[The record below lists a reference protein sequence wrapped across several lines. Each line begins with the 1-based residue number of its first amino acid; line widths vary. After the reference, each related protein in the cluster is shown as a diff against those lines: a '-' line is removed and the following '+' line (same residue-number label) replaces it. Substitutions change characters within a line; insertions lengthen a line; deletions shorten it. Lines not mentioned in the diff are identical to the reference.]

1 MKNYLPKTKTIN
13 FILLAFTC
21 FTLSVLQSQNTSNYP
36 ELWQKVQ
43 RFEIKKL
50 PKSASEIVDS
60 IYHKASLEN
69 NSPQLIKSLI
79 YQSKFALILKENA
92 HLQVIQHLKN
102 EISRASAPTKNIL
115 ESILGDL
122 YWQYYQQNRWKFY
135 KRTTSSEKMDSLDF
149 RTWDLQ
155 TLFITVH
162 NHYQNSLKNSDLLKK
177 TTLKLFNNILV
188 LSKNSKQF
196 RPTLY
201 DFLAYRAIDFYKNK
215 ENYLTRPSYKFEIND
230 TRLLGSIQEFIAATI
245 PTKDSLSQHLHAVKL
260 YQDLSVF
267 HLNDKNPAAFINLT
281 LNRLRF
287 IKNNAVFENKDSVY
301 LNTLLNLKNK
311 YKKHEASSN
320 INFEIAQ
327 IYYELSSKYVP
338 KTNTKNQFKR
348 QDALKECEQAIAL
361 FPKATGTK
369 KCKVLKNKILQLHLA
384 ITAEKYIPINT
395 PSRLLVAYKNI
406 NNLYFYAVKI
416 NNKQQEVYSKIYN
429 DSARVAFIKK
439 LIVTKKWDAHLKNEH
454 DYQIHKTEILV
465 PELPQGRY
473 LILATPNNPKILPNK
488 TIAFSILQVTNLAL
502 VENHN
507 NGEYHY
513 QIVDR
518 NTGNPIKKASVNL
531 KNYNTGRYNKP
542 LNKNFKTN
550 EFGQFSYKSR
560 KDYSNIIITANHGND
575 TATFGDYYFYKHQKR
590 DYQDDDEE
598 IIIKSFLF
606 TDRSIYRPGQT
617 VYFKGIF
624 IKKIGDKT
632 SLFTNEY
639 VEIILED
646 PNGEDVK
653 QLDLKINEYG
663 SVSGEFKL
671 PSSGLTGQYTIYI
684 DESYEYDSKFYDNED
699 FYFEDEYDFT
709 IAVEEYK
716 RPKFEAIFN
725 PVKET
730 YQLNDSITVKGTAEA
745 FSGSKISHAKVAY
758 RVVRTANFP
767 IWYNW
772 YASNYFDSPK
782 LEITHGETE
791 TDENGLYNITFK
803 AIPDL
808 EIPKENM
815 PTFNYK
821 VYADITDINGETHSA
836 ETIVK
841 VGYHSLTISA
851 NIAAKVDQLKT
862 DNVLTISSNNLNG
875 EFVPTKGTL
884 KIYKLKS
891 PQNPLRERPW
901 SEPDYQLFTENEFR
915 NYFPHD
921 PFTEDENVEKNWK
934 KGPLVAEYNFD
945 TGKSKKIILENMKEW
960 VTGKYLLIAEGN
972 DKFGQQIIAKKRFSV
987 FNSKNTH
994 VSDNKLFEI
1003 NTDKFV
1009 YHANEMVQLQIG
1021 SASKDISV
1029 TLEIE
1034 KQHRIVTRYIIH
1046 LNNEIKTISIPVYK
1060 EDEGGFAIKY
1070 HYVNYNSFKSGS
1082 ILVNVPYTQNNLQ
1095 IETLTFRDKIQPGSK
1110 QTWSFKIKGSNS
1122 TKVAA
1127 EVLASMYDASLD
1139 KFKSHDWNFNPI
1151 TRYGYYSNIQINASK
1166 SFGTKNFAIRNKPS
1180 VYYSFFQ
1187 QQYDALNWFGFSFRN
1202 NSYTNRYYL
1211 TKTKKAIKSERAK
1224 YDKIISGTV
1233 TDESGPLPGV
1243 NITIRGTNFG
1253 TQTDFDGHYSIKVKS
1268 GDQLVF
1274 SFIGMITASK
1284 VIGNQSKIDVQLEAS
1299 EEHLDEVVVTA
1310 LGIKRN
1316 NKALGYSVS
1325 TVFSDKIAATDDI
1338 ATILAGKVS
1347 GVQITGAAGASDK
1360 ITIRGM
1366 SSASTKNKLLFIVDG
1381 VPVEDFDI
1389 EANELAGL
1397 SILKGT
1403 EAVALY
1409 GAKAANGVIIISTK
1423 KGQETL
1429 DLQLS
1434 KVNARKNFNE
1444 TAFFY
1449 PHLKTDKNGE
1459 IQFSFNTP
1467 ESLTRWK
1474 LQLLAHTK
1482 NLEIAIKSL
1491 STITQKEL
1499 MVTPNA
1505 PRFLREGD
1513 QIVFSSKISNLTKNS
1528 MQGLAVLLLTNV
1540 ITGAKI
1546 NTITKE
1552 TPKQHFSIAKN
1563 GNTTVNWTLK
1573 IPDSIQAIQY
1583 KVIATAGNFSDGEQ
1597 NILPVLSNRMLITET
1612 LPMHIKAK
1620 SNRTFTLDKLKNNT
1634 SSSLK
1639 NHQLTLEI
1647 TTNPAWYAI
1656 QSLPY
1661 LIEYPY
1667 ECAEQ
1672 TFSRYY
1678 ANTLAG
1684 YIVNTNPQIKQ
1695 VFKQW
1700 KSSKALISNLEKNP
1714 ELKSIIIQE
1723 TPWIRDAQSSAE
1735 QKKRIALLF
1744 DLNNIESE
1752 SKKATN
1758 KLKQMQFSNGGFPW
1772 FKGNRF
1778 PNRYI
1783 TQHIA
1788 IGFGHLQH
1796 LNVILPK
1803 KKIAKL
1809 ISKSVTYLD
1818 REILNDYT
1826 KLLEKAKQLREK
1838 EKSKEKGMEVER
1850 KFLAQKHLHP
1860 TQLHY
1865 LYMRSFYNTLKPSE
1879 NIQKAID
1886 YYTTQAKNYWTTV
1899 NLYEEGLIALVMY
1912 RNGNETLSKDIVKSL
1927 KENSILHEELGR
1939 YWKNNVSSWNWYQ
1952 SPIETQAL
1960 LIEAFSEI
1968 TNDTTTV
1975 NELKTWLLKNKQ
1987 TTQWKTTKATTDAI
2001 YALLLQGTDWIS
2013 TANTLTVTV
2022 GGEKILPL
2030 KDNSESIEA
2039 GTGYFKTHWS
2049 GNEITTKMNEIT
2061 ISNTGEGVSWG
2072 SLYWQYFEDMD
2083 KVTKAKTPLE
2093 LTKKLYLKVN
2103 TDTGKKLIDI
2113 SETTPLKVG
2122 DLITVKIILK
2132 VDRAM
2137 EFIHLKDMRASG
2149 LEPVNVLSQYKW
2161 QDGMGYYEST
2171 RDAAT
2176 NFFIDYLPKGVFV
2189 FEYDLRVN
2197 NVGIFSNGVTTIQSM
2212 YAPEFSSHS
2221 KGIKITI
2228 NN

>member
-1 MKNYLPKTKTIN
+1 MKKIVS
-13 FILLAFTC
+13 FILSTVFFIT
-21 FTLSVLQSQNTSNYP
+21 VSNAQVKTDTYSN
-36 ELWQKVQ
+36 LWQEVQ
-43 RFEIKKL
+43 KYELKNL
-50 PKSASEIVDS
+50 PKSALKITDK
-60 IYHKASLEN
+60 IYKKATEEN
-69 NSPQLIKSLI
+69 NSAQLIKSLI
-79 YQSKFALILKENA
+79 YQSKFSLILKENA
-92 HLQVIQHLKN
+92 HLQVIQTLKN
-102 EISRASAPTKNIL
+102 EILKASAPTKNIL

-135 KRTTSSEKMDSLDF
+135 KRTKTNLKIDSTDF

-155 TLFITVH
+155 TLFIAVH
-162 NHYQNSLKNSDLLKK
+162 NHYQNSLKNSDILKK
-177 TTLKLFNNILV
+177 TNLKLFNNILV
-188 LSKNSKQF
+188 LSKNSKRF

-201 DFLAYRAIDFYKNK
+201 DFLAHRAIDFYKN
-215 ENYLTRPSYKFEIND
+215 EESYLARPSYKFEIND
-230 TRLLGSIQEFIAATI
+230 TRLLGDVQEFIAATVI
-245 PTKDSLSQHLHAVKL
+245 TKDSLSQHLHAVKL

-267 HLNDKNPAAFINLT
+267 HLNDKNPEALINLT
-281 LNRLRF
+281 LNRLHF
-287 IKNNAVFENKDSVY
+287 IKNNAIFENKDSIY

-311 YKKHEASSN
+311 YKKHNASSD

-327 IYYELSSKYVP
+327 IYYELSNKYVP
-338 KTNTKNQFKR
+338 KTSTKNQFKR
-348 QDALKECEQAIAL
+348 QDALKKCEQAITL
-361 FPKATGTK
+361 FPKASGTK
-369 KCKVLKNKILQLHLA
+369 KCKVLKNKILQPHLA

-395 PSRLLVAYKNI
+395 PSRLLVEYKNI
-406 NNLYFYAVKI
+406 NNLYFSAVKI
-416 NNKQQEVYSKIYN
+416 NNKQQEAFFKIYN
-429 DSARVAFIKK
+429 DSARVVFIKK
-439 LIVTKKWDAHLKNEH
+439 LLVTKKWQAHLKNEH

-465 PELPQGRY
+465 PKLPQGRY
-473 LILATPNNPKILPNK
+473 LVFATPNNHKILSNK
-488 TIAFSILQVTNLAL
+488 TIAFSIIQVTNLAL
-502 VENHN
+502 VENNN

-518 NTGNPIKKASVNL
+518 NTGNPIKKANVNL
-531 KNYNTGRYNKP
+531 KNHNTGKYNKAI
-542 LNKNFKTN
+542 NKNFTTN
-550 EFGQFSYKSR
+550 KFGQFSYKSGR
-560 KDYSNIIITANHGND
+560 DYSNIIITVNHGDD

-590 DYQDDDEE
+590 NYQDKGEE
-598 IIIKSFLF
+598 IVIKPFLF

-624 IKKIGDKT
+624 IKKTGDKT

-639 VEIILED
+639 VEIVLED

-671 PSSGLTGQYTIYI
+671 PSSGLTGEYTIYI

-699 FYFEDEYDFT
+699 YYFEDEYDFT

-716 RPKFEAIFN
+716 RPKFEATFN

-791 TDENGLYNITFK
+791 TNENGLYNITFK

-808 EIPKENM
+808 EIPKKNL

-821 VYADITDINGETHSA
+821 VYADVTDINGETHSA

-862 DNVLTISSNNLNG
+862 DNALTISSNNLNG

-921 PFTEDENVEKNWK
+921 PFTEAESVEKNWE
-934 KGPLVAEYNFD
+934 KGPLIAEYNFD

-1009 YHANEMVQLQIG
+1009 YHANEMVQLKIG

-1029 TLEIE
+1029 TIEIE
-1034 KQHRIVTRYIIH
+1034 KQHLIVTRYIIH

-1082 ILVNVPYTQNNLQ
+1082 ILINVPYTQNNLQ

-1122 TKVAA
+1122 TKIAA

-1139 KFKSHDWNFNPI
+1139 KFKSHDWNFNPV
-1151 TRYGYYSNIQINASK
+1151 TRYSYYSNIQINASK
-1166 SFGTKNFAIRNKPS
+1166 SFGTKYFTIRNKPFI
-1180 VYYSFFQ
+1180 YYSFFQ

-1211 TKTKKAIKSERAK
+1211 TETKKEIKSERAK

-1268 GDQLVF
+1268 DDQLVF

-1284 VIGNQSKIDVQLEAS
+1284 VVGNQSKMDVQLKAS
-1299 EEHLDEVVVTA
+1299 EEALDEVVVTA

-1325 TVFSDKIAATDDI
+1325 TVFSDKIAATNDI

-1347 GVQITGAAGASDK
+1347 GVQITGTLGASEK

-1366 SSASTKNKLLFIVDG
+1366 SSTSTKDKLLFIVDG

-1389 EANELAGL
+1389 EANELASL

-1409 GAKAANGVIIISTK
+1409 GAKAANGVIVISTK
-1423 KGQETL
+1423 KGQEKL

-1449 PHLKTDKNGE
+1449 PNLKTDKNGE

-1482 NLEIAIKSL
+1482 NLETTIKSL

-1513 QIVFSSKISNLTKNS
+1513 QIVFSSKISNLTTKNLN
-1528 MQGLAVLLLTNV
+1528 GFAKLELTDA
-1540 ITGAKI
+1540 ITGKAINKQLENSLTIQNFTINAKE
-1546 NTITKE
+1546 NTNIRWKLSI
-1552 TPKQHFSIAKN
+1552 PKGMQAVQYKIIAK
-1563 GNTTVNWTLK
+1563 
-1573 IPDSIQAIQY
+1573 
-1583 KVIATAGNFSDGEQ
+1583 AGDFSDGEQ
-1597 NILPVLSNRMLITET
+1597 NILPVLSNRMLVTET
-1612 LPMHIKAK
+1612 LPMWVRGNQTK
-1620 SNRTFTLDKLKNNT
+1620 TFSLDKLKKNT
-1634 SSSLK
+1634 STTLS
-1639 NHQLTLEI
+1639 NHKLTLEI
-1647 TTNPAWYAI
+1647 TSNPAWYAI

-1661 LIEYPY
+1661 LMEYPY

-1678 ANTLAG
+1678 ANALASN
-1684 YIVNTNPQIKQ
+1684 ILNSNSRIKE
-1695 VFKQW
+1695 VFNQW
-1700 KSSKALISNLEKNP
+1700 KSNESLISNLEKNQ
-1714 ELKSIIIQE
+1714 ELKSILIQE
-1723 TPWIRDAQSSAE
+1723 TPWVRDAQSETE

-1744 DLNNIESE
+1744 DLNKMNNELLVAIR
-1752 SKKATN
+1752 
-1758 KLKQMQFSNGGFPW
+1758 KLKKMQFNNGGFPW
-1772 FKGNRF
+1772 FKGSKY

-1788 IGFGHLQH
+1788 TGFGHLQKLGI
-1796 LNVILPK
+1796 LNTMNSKRIQSVT
-1803 KKIAKL
+1803 KITE
-1809 ISKSVTYLD
+1809 KSVSFLD
-1818 REILNDYT
+1818 GELLNDYN
-1826 KLLEKAKQLREK
+1826 KLLKEAKKRREKAQTKQ
-1838 EKSKEKGMEVER
+1838 KGIQAEINY
-1850 KFLAQKHLHP
+1850 LAKRHVSYL
-1860 TQLHY
+1860 QLNY
-1865 LYMRSFYNTLKPSE
+1865 LYMRSFYPSLKTSKDL
-1879 NIQKAID
+1879 QTAIN
-1886 YYTTQAKNYWTTV
+1886 YYTKQSANYWNDF
-1899 NLYEEGLIALVMY
+1899 NLYSKGLIALIQY
-1912 RNGNETLSKDIVKSL
+1912 RNNNKTTASSILKSL
-1927 KENSILHEELGR
+1927 KENSITSEELGM
-1939 YWKNNVSSWNWYQ
+1939 YWKENTASWYWYQ
-1952 SPIETQAL
+1952 APIETQSL
-1960 LIEAFSEI
+1960 LIEVFSEI
-1968 TNDTTTV
+1968 ENNTTTID
-1975 NELKTWLLKNKQ
+1975 ELKVWLLKNKQ
-1987 TTQWKTTKATTDAI
+1987 TNRWKTTKATTEAV
-2001 YALLLQGTDWIS
+2001 YALLLQGSDWLSINEAINIS
-2013 TANTLTVTV
+2013 V
-2022 GGEKILPL
+2022 GTKKIVPSKLENA
-2030 KDNSESIEA
+2030 KVEA
-2039 GTGYFKTHWS
+2039 GTGYFKTSWN
-2049 GNEITTKMNEIT
+2049 GAEIMSEMGEVT
-2061 ISNTGEGVSWG
+2061 IENKNNGIAWG
-2072 SLYWQYFEDMD
+2072 GLYWQYFEDLD
-2083 KVTKAKTPLE
+2083 KITSAKTPLK
-2093 LTKKLYLKVN
+2093 LNKKLFLKTN
-2103 TDTGKKLIDI
+2103 SDTGKLLTEITTKLA
-2113 SETTPLKVG
+2113 LKIG
-2122 DLITVKIILK
+2122 DLITVRIELK
-2132 VDRAM
+2132 VDRDM
-2137 EFIHLKDMRASG
+2137 EFLHMKDMRASG
-2149 LEPVNVLSQYKW
+2149 LEPINVLSKYKW
-2161 QDGMGYYEST
+2161 QDGLGYYEST
-2171 RDAAT
+2171 KDAST
-2176 NFFIDYLPKGVFV
+2176 NFFFERLPKGVYV

-2197 NVGIFSNGVTTIQSM
+2197 NAGNFSNGITTIQSM
-2212 YAPEFSSHS
+2212 YAPEYSSHS
-2221 KGIKITI
+2221 KGVRLKI
-2228 NN
+2228 N